1 MMQTQQMDMLRHVVL
16 FALLVAALYTDL
28 AHGKVPNGLVY
39 AGLGLGLVLQTAIGG
54 WMQGS
59 FRDCLRDP
67 SATGLANALMGAAA
81 AFLLF
86 LPFVLKGGFGGGDL
100 KLMTAVGALAGLHLT
115 LVALV
120 LTSGV
125 GAAIA
130 LALLVWKGRF
140 LEGLQGSLGLV
151 RRLGRGPK
159 AENPSSAAS
168 LTFRYVPAIAGGTT
182 WAWYL
187 EYVRG

>member
-1 MMQTQQMDMLRHVVL
+1 MTVLENARHLAL
-16 FALLVAALYTDL
+16 FTLLVAALYLDL
-28 AHGKVPNGLVY
+28 ASGRIPNALVY
-39 AGLGLGLVLQTAIGG
+39 AALALGLILQTASGG
-54 WMQGS
+54 WMQGTL
-59 FRDCLRDP
+59 RDCLTDHR
-67 SATGLANALMGAAA
+67 ATGLANALLGASA

-100 KLMTAVGALAGLHLT
+100 KLMTAVGALTGLHVA

-125 GAAIA
+125 GAALA

-140 LEGLQGSLGLV
+140 LEGLKGTLGLI
-151 RRLGRGPK
+151 RNLGRRPQ
-159 AENPSSAAS
+159 APSAAS
-168 LTFRYVPAIAGGTT
+168 LTFRYVPAIAAGTT
-182 WAWYL
+182 WAWSL

>member
-1 MMQTQQMDMLRHVVL
+1 MMQTLDLARHLAL
-16 FALLVAALYTDL
+16 FALLVAALYLDL
-28 AHGKVPNGLVY
+28 AHGRVPDALTYGALTV
-39 AGLGLGLVLQTAIGG
+39 GLVLHTLAGG
-54 WMQGS
+54 WLQGNL
-59 FRDCLRDP
+59 RACLTDR
-67 SATGLANALMGAAA
+67 ALMGLANALLGAGV

-100 KLMTAVGALAGLHLT
+100 KLMTAAGALLGLRVT

-140 LEGLQGSLGLV
+140 LEGLKGSFSLI
-151 RRLGRGPK
+151 RRLGKGPGT
-159 AENPSSAAS
+159 SGAAS
-168 LTFRYVPAIAGGTT
+168 LSFRYVPAIAAGTT

-187 EYVRG
+187 EYVRA